1 MRYGD
6 GREVVQW
13 NQFEMT
19 LYFWCLGDDG
29 PVSLATE
36 RDTKQVGMTD
46 RINFIFINILNP
58 WKNQTISTES
68 GKMTVDLTWNFQV
81 LGGSQG
87 MV

>member
-46 RINFIFINILNP
+46 RINFNIHKYFEP
-58 WKNQTISTES
+58 VEKP
-68 GKMTVDLTWNFQV
+68 DNFY
-81 LGGSQG
+81 
-87 MV
+87 